1 MASVTRHLSR
11 AVNKHEGV
19 HEDVPIVGEP
29 TKLVSFGTKASGR
42 LNELRP
48 RRVNNLLRAC
58 NRNASWVKFKMATTT
73 EAGECCFSLFYYLF
87 FNKEEQL
94 LLQINK

>member
-1 MASVTRHLSR
+1 MLECTFLRYLLLLLLSSVKIASRRLEFAAPVTVVASVTRHLSR
-11 AVNKHEGV
+11 AVIKHEGV

-48 RRVNNLLRAC
+48 LRVKNLLRPVIA
-58 NRNASWVKFKMATTT
+58 MHH
-73 EAGECCFSLFYYLF
+73 G
-87 FNKEEQL
+87 
-94 LLQINK
+94 